1 MSYKKITGIYMIK
14 CKINNKVYI
23 GQSKNIKKR
32 FSYHRSALNRNNHD
46 NDLLQNDWN
55 KYGQDY
61 FEFNI
66 IVECEEHKLNELER
80 EYINEYKSCDF
91 SYNMTFGKDENGAEI
106 YTEETKKKM
115 SEVRKGKQHTEE
127 TKKKIS
133 ESKMGH
139 EVREETRKKISE
151 SKTGYNH
158 TEETKKK
165 MSKNH
170 PDFSGSKNPKANM
183 VICIY
188 PNGTQTEPMCIKE
201 LAQYLGLDRGIV
213 GRIINNSEIYHPRN
227 KKHKHLEGIKIIKV
241 EEGLF

>member
-1 MSYKKITGIYMIK
+1 MSYKKITGIYMIR
-14 CKINNKVYI
+14 CKINNKIYI
-23 GQSKNIKKR
+23 GQSKNIEKR

-91 SYNMTFGKDENGAEI
+91 GYNMTFGKDENGAEI

-115 SEVRKGKQHTEE
+115 SEAKKSKHHTEE
-127 TKKKIS
+127 TRKKIS

-151 SKTGYNH
+151 AKMGYNH

-170 PDFSGSKNPKANM
+170 SDFSGSKNPKANM

-188 PNGTQTEPMCIKE
+188 PDGTQTEPMCIKE
-201 LAQYLGLDRGIV
+201 LAEYLGLDRGIV
-213 GRIINNSEIYHPRN
+213 GRIIDNSEIYHPRF
-227 KKHKHLEGIKIIKV
+227 KRHKHLKGIKIIKV

>member
-1 MSYKKITGIYMIK
+1 MPYKKITGIYMIK

-23 GQSKNIKKR
+23 GQSKNIKDRWKQ
-32 FSYHRSALNRNNHD
+32 HKKELRNNKHD
-46 NDLLQNDWN
+46 NKNIQKDWN
-55 KYGQDY
+55 EYGQNS

-66 IVECEEHKLNELER
+66 IAECEENELNELEKK
-80 EYINEYKSCDF
+80 YINEYKSYDKNF
-91 SYNMTFGKDENGAEI
+91 GYNMTLGKNGNGGEI
-106 YTEETKKKM
+106 YTGEAKKKM
-115 SEVRKGKQHTEE
+115 SEAKKGKHHTEE
-127 TKKKIS
+127 TRKKIS

-151 SKTGYNH
+151 SKMGYNH

-170 PDFSGSKNPKANM
+170 SDFSGSKNPKANM

-188 PNGTQTEPMCIKE
+188 PDGTQTEPMCIKE

-213 GRIINNSEIYHPRN
+213 GRIIDNSEIYHPRF
-227 KKHKHLEGIKIIKV
+227 KRHKHLEGIKIIKI
-241 EEGLF
+241 ER